1 MILYAA
7 TTNAGKLAEFA
18 TSAAADGIDVQPLP
32 GLKELPEPVE
42 DATTFAG
49 NADLKAIAY
58 SRLRPGL
65 LVLTDDSGLCVDALD
80 GAPGVRSARYADDLG
95 YGQDDAV
102 ASLSTASPSAAS
114 PSKDERNNRCLLAQ
128 LAALHGIQNG
138 AAREAR
144 FVCAL
149 SVARDGEVLYRAEGS
164 VEGEMLSAPRGV
176 EGFGYDP
183 LFLIPELGL
192 TMAELPREQKWAIS
206 HRGRAFRALLAQL
219 RTLQQTSR

>member
-7 TTNAGKLAEFA
+7 TTNTGKLAEFA
-18 TSAAADGIDVQPLP
+18 TSAAAGGIDVQPLP

-42 DATTFAG
+42 DAATFVG

-65 LVLTDDSGLCVDALD
+65 LVLTDDSGLCVDALG

-95 YGQDDAV
+95 FALDDAA
-102 ASLSTASPSAAS
+102 ASQSAA
-114 PSKDERNNRCLLAQ
+114 PQNAAPKNAAPKNKDAPNNRCLLAQ
-128 LAALHGIQNG
+128 LAAQTTES
-138 AAREAR
+138 RSAR

-149 SVARDGEVLYRAEGS
+149 SVARGGEVLYRAEGS
-164 VEGEMLSAPRGV
+164 VEGEMLSAPRG
-176 EGFGYDP
+176 EAGFGYDP
-183 LFLIPELGL
+183 LFLIPALGL

-219 RTLQQTSR
+219 RG